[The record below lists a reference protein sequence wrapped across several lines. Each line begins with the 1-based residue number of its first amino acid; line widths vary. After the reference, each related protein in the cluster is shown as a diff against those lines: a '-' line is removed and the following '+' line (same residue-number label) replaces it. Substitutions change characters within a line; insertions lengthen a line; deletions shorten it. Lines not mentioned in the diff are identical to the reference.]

1 MFKKGFTL
9 QELLITIGI
18 IGIVAAIVAP
28 GIVGMMP
35 DQKKMMYMKA
45 YNTLTTLTNEIL
57 DDPSLY
63 WTTYDNDGEPNCS
76 GMYCRERPTVEPYND
91 AAYEDNNKFPMIFAS
106 KVNLIGEAASDGN
119 GDRVNTVTFTTT
131 DGIEWSFTTYDGRET
146 PLDGAQNWNEY
157 PGNSYYYAE
166 VEINLEPDNDDNN
179 CLYSNNCTNPNL
191 FSFVVDNEG
200 GVSAIDALGR
210 AYLQNP
216 TDMHSASKD
225 KEIADE
231 ILAENNN
238 DAAEAEEDVA
248 N

>member
-76 GMYCRERPTVEPYND
+76 GLSCTTIPDEIQDVQGIQPADKFAYLLARRMNLSQDIRRPMGNNND
-91 AAYEDNNKFPMIFAS
+91 SIIS
-106 KVNLIGEAASDGN
+106 
-119 GDRVNTVTFTTT
+119 FTTT
-131 DGIEWSFTTYDGRET
+131 DGIIWNIVTRI
-146 PLDGAQNWNEY
+146 QNDNDL
-157 PGNSYYYAE
+157 PGNRRAE
-166 VEINLEPDNDDNN
+166 VNLIIDLDDAENAPPECGNAMYSDNCKNPIRFRFLVDND
-179 CLYSNNCTNPNL
+179 
-191 FSFVVDNEG
+191 G
-200 GVSAIDALGR
+200 GVSAMDALGQ

-238 DAAEAEEDVA
+238 DAAEAEEEDVA